1 MSWYLRRKV
10 LPPAVTVL
18 LILAAWIAVT
28 ANGLVPDY
36 VIPGENGILF
46 DSGNLEGCV
55 RSIREACAHPL
66 FGQGQVNP
74 ETLTRMRAYLSPET
88 M

>member
-1 MSWYLRRKV
+1 MAGVPVVAS
-10 LPPAVTVL
+10 AVGG
-18 LILAAWIAVT
+18 I
-28 ANGLVPDY
+28 PDY

-46 DSGNLEGCV
+46 DSGDLDGCV

-74 ETLTRMRAYLSPET
+74 DTLTRMRAYLSPET